1 MRSECAGGVSRAPA
15 TRARPTSARTFFG
28 YAPITVAAMIRRRM
42 PIELPP
48 FQDRLSRA
56 VAHYWRTLA
65 AQQGKQK
72 AGTDHGNRSAVTGG
86 KQMDGFCELVE
97 WLLLQNGLGE
107 ASIYVRSK
115 REIPGFFRATKDW
128 DMIVVHEGHLIAAV
142 EFKSQKG
149 PSFGNNVNNRAE
161 EAVGNATDLWTA
173 FRDGAYGKD
182 RPRPWLGW
190 VMLLEECPQSMR
202 PVGVAEPHFKV
213 FPEFRGATYSQR
225 YELLLRKLVQ
235 EKLYDSAAFIT
246 SASVASSRP

>member
-1 MRSECAGGVSRAPA
+1 
-15 TRARPTSARTFFG
+15 
-28 YAPITVAAMIRRRM
+28 M

-48 FQDRLSRA
+48 FEDRLSKA

-65 AQQGKQK
+65 AQKGKQK
-72 AGTDHGNRSAVTGG
+72 AGTDHGNRRAVTGG

-97 WLLLQNGLGE
+97 WVLLQNGLDE

-142 EFKSQKG
+142 EFKSQRG
-149 PSFGNNVNNRAE
+149 SFGNNVNNRAE

-173 FRDGAYGKD
+173 FRDGAYGKA

-190 VMLLEECPQSMR
+190 AMLLQECPQSTR
-202 PVGVAEPHFKV
+202 PVKVAEPHFKV
-213 FPEFRGATYSQR
+213 FPEFREATYSQR
-225 YELLLRKLVQ
+225 YEILLRRLVQ

-246 SASVASSRP
+246 STDKGGPRGEYREPAVDLTMKRLLASFAGHVAGYLAAIK